1 MSLNIITKS
10 IDNIVKQYIQ
20 KISKK
25 YNLKNEDLL
34 KDWNSNELNNDTN
47 ELNELKELNNDTKE
61 LNEKYLLKC
70 LKPDLVV
77 LCKSKGLRTNGT
89 KNELI
94 SYLLDSSKKVD
105 KKIPDI
111 LQKIKNTIP
120 TIAIRK
126 NQFGNHEDP
135 ITSFIFDRKTK
146 KVIGKQNINGKIDEL
161 TKDDIIIC
169 NKYKY
174 DFILPFNLDINSNLN
189 DEKVDELDDE
199 LDENID
205 DELDDELDENIDD
218 EDIEDIED
226 IEEEDSEYIYEE

>member
-146 KVIGKQNINGKIDEL
+146 KVIGKQNINGVE
-161 TKDDIIIC
+161 
-169 NKYKY
+169 
-174 DFILPFNLDINSNLN
+174 NLI
-189 DEKVDELDDE
+189 
-199 LDENID
+199 
-205 DELDDELDENIDD
+205 
-218 EDIEDIED
+218 
-226 IEEEDSEYIYEE
+226 